1 MREETQ
7 EKGKKSLL
15 QQIIRFGFVG
25 GSAFLI
31 DYGIMIL
38 LTEVFGVNY
47 LISSGIS
54 FSVSVIFNYVM
65 SIFWVFDVDKEK
77 SGVTNFVIFLV
88 LSIIGL
94 GINQLIMWLMV
105 DKAGVFYMISKIVA
119 TAVVMVY
126 NFITRKIF
134 LEKKITVGGTR

>member
-1 MREETQ
+1 MKNQTQ
-7 EKGKKSLL
+7 GERNNSFL

-25 GSAFLI
+25 GTAFLI

-38 LTEVFGVNY
+38 LTEVFGVDY

-54 FSVSVIFNYVM
+54 FSVSVIYNYIM
-65 SIFWVFDVDKEK
+65 SIFWVFNVDKEK
-77 SGVTNFVIFLV
+77 SSVTNFVIFLA

-94 GINQLIMWLMV
+94 GINQLIMWFIV
-105 DKAGVFYMISKIVA
+105 EKVNISYMISKIVA

-126 NFITRKIF
+126 NFVTRKIF
-134 LEKKITVGGTR
+134 LEK